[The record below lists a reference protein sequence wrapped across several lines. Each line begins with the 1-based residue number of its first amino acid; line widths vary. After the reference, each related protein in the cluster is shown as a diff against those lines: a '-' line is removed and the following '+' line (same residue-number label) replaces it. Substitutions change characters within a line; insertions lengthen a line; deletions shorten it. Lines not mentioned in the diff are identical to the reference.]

1 MACSRC
7 NPGWLIARFSWR
19 LERGGRAQ
27 AAMDELTAC
36 RESITSNRASAAC
49 CADVGKTFLACTQQ
63 LPEIVRFALCLCR
76 ESTVLPIGSHRT
88 RQAGGGARPGAC
100 PAVHPAPTIWHGRR
114 HTGRSLA
121 GLGTAPRGGPEIAWR
136 IAVLQP
142 TSPLRMGGGMYPVR
156 LRCLLAENQLLEP
169 RAARVRSLPPLNRL
183 CDPAL
188 STRNCPEIAGA
199 KLACGC
205 TIS

>member
-49 CADVGKTFLACTQQ
+49 CTDVGETFLACTQQ
-63 LPEIVRFALCLCR
+63 LPEIVRFVLCLCR
-76 ESTVLPIGSHRT
+76 ESAVLPIGSHRT
-88 RQAGGGARPGAC
+88 RQAGGSARPSAC

-114 HTGRSLA
+114 HTCWSLA
-121 GLGTAPRGGPEIAWR
+121 GLGTAPRGGAEIAWG
-136 IAVLQP
+136 IAILQP
-142 TSPLRMGGGMYPVR
+142 TSPLRMGFIVRHFVYPLPRHPR
-156 LRCLLAENQLLEP
+156 LVV
-169 RAARVRSLPPLNRL
+169 AAS
-183 CDPAL
+183 D
-188 STRNCPEIAGA
+188 SDSG
-199 KLACGC
+199 
-205 TIS
+205 